1 MKAWAE
7 NFGNLNYETLCE
19 FMFQLHDKVLSDSNK
34 DRMAGRKMLASKLL
48 DLSDYIFDVYYAL
61 GEIADLC
68 NPFNNRSEN
77 GNKDPKD
84 I

>member
-19 FMFQLHDKVLSDSNK
+19 FMLQLHDKILSDSNK
-34 DRMAGRKMLASKLL
+34 DRERGRKKLASKLL
-48 DLSDYIFDVYYAL
+48 DLSDYMFDVYYAL
-61 GEIADLC
+61 VEIADLC
-68 NPFNNRSEN
+68 KPFN
-77 GNKDPKD
+77 GDKDGDSKN